1 MELSGIEFK
10 RIKLSQESTKK
21 LQLFK
26 SRTGLTPNI
35 ACRLALGI
43 SIAENNMPDLEL
55 FTEESGQEINRYTLF
70 GEHEL
75 ILTSLFL
82 QWCHENKIDGKVRNK
97 YFLAHINRGVE
108 FLVNRVRGLEN
119 LAQDL
124 RDINKVNNPTN
135 RSGKAPM
142 QNRQEEAPV
151 QSYL

>member
-1 MELSGIEFK
+1 MELNGLEFK

-21 LQLFK
+21 LQQFK

-43 SIAENNMPDLEL
+43 SIAENNMPSLEL

-75 ILTSLFL
+75 VLTSLFI
-82 QWCHENKIDGKVRNK
+82 QWCQEKHIKAKEREQ

-108 FLVNRVRGLEN
+108 LLVNRVRGLEN
-119 LAQDL
+119 LAQL
-124 RDINKVNNPTN
+124 IKVT
-135 RSGKAPM
+135 
-142 QNRQEEAPV
+142 
-151 QSYL
+151 

>member
-1 MELSGIEFK
+1 LELNGLEFK
-10 RIKLSQESTKK
+10 RIKLSLESTKK

-26 SRTGLTPNI
+26 ARTGLTPNV

-43 SIAENNMPDLEL
+43 SLAENNMPALEL

-82 QWCHENKIDGKVRNK
+82 QWCHDKRIEPEERED

-108 FLVNRVRGLEN
+108 LLVNRVRGVEN
-119 LAQDL
+119 LAQL
-124 RDINKVNNPTN
+124 I
-135 RSGKAPM
+135 KAT
-142 QNRQEEAPV
+142 
-151 QSYL
+151 

>member
-1 MELSGIEFK
+1 LELNGLEFR

-43 SIAENNMPDLEL
+43 SIAENSMPALEL
-55 FTEESGQEINRYTLF
+55 FTDETGQEINRYTLF

-75 ILTSLFL
+75 VLTSLFL
-82 QWCHENKIDGKVRNK
+82 QWCHEKEIEAGEWND

-108 FLVNRVRGLEN
+108 LLVNRVRGLEN
-119 LAQDL
+119 LAQL
-124 RDINKVNNPTN
+124 IKVN
-135 RSGKAPM
+135 
-142 QNRQEEAPV
+142 
-151 QSYL
+151 